1 MLTDEKV
8 IFVPFIDAFGGVE
21 RLVLA
26 LSSYLQEHNHPHRVV
41 CFSDTIDFASHADW
55 PLKVDKIRALRNPLA
70 ESIALRRYLRGTG
83 DKQSAMPLFFDLR
96 AAFYAGLSSLSG
108 FCLHLTDPPSL
119 LPSDTS
125 KMAFSARRNYAG
137 FATEV
142 GKGWRRALPAE
153 VVHRINKRGVR
164 SATSVVT
171 MTRVISTELQSLYGV
186 NLKVVRPGVK
196 QKSKLV
202 TPCVA
207 GDNTLRI
214 LTVCRLEANKR
225 IDWILRALAN
235 LEFSASPLSR
245 GANWILEVVGAGSQ
259 ADSLRSLSKELGL
272 CQHTVFHGRLPDAK
286 LEEVYS
292 RASLFVMPAVQGY
305 GLPALESLAM
315 QIPVVI
321 HKDSGVAEI
330 LGGSPWVEIID
341 NEVDGLA
348 AAISTMIERIQST
361 VLQSTPLPAIP
372 TESSWAQSICQIC
385 GWLDND

>member
-1 MLTDEKV
+1 MHSDEKV
-8 IFVPFIDAFGGVE
+8 IFVPFIHAFGGVE

-26 LSSYLQEHNHPHRVV
+26 LSNYLQEHHHPHRVV

-55 PLKVDKIRALRNPLA
+55 LLKVDKIHARRNPLA
-70 ESIALRRYLRGTG
+70 ESRALRSYLRTTD
-83 DKQSAMPLFFDLR
+83 DKQSATPLFFDLR

-125 KMAFSARRNYAG
+125 KMAFSVRRDYAG

-142 GKGWRRALPAE
+142 GKGWSSGFSAE

-164 SATSVVT
+164 SATYVVA
-171 MTRVISTELQSLYGV
+171 MTQVISTELQSLYGV
-186 NLKVVRPGVK
+186 DPKIVRPGVK
-196 QKSKLV
+196 LKSKSAS
-202 TPCVA
+202 PSA
-207 GDNTLRI
+207 GGDNTLRI
-214 LTVCRLEANKR
+214 LTVCRLEPNKR
-225 IDWILRALAN
+225 IDWILRALAS

-245 GANWILEVVGAGSQ
+245 RANWILEIVGDGSQ
-259 ADSLRSLSKELGL
+259 SDSLRTLSKQLGL
-272 CQHTVFHGRLPDAK
+272 SHRTVFHGRLPDEK

-292 RASLFVMPAVQGY
+292 LANLFVMPAAQGY

-315 QIPVVI
+315 QIPVVM
-321 HKDSGVAEI
+321 HRDSGVAEI

-348 AAISTMIERIQST
+348 TAINTMIERIQNKL
-361 VLQSTPLPAIP
+361 LQSTPLPSFP
-372 TESSWAQSICQIC
+372 TESSWAHSICQIC
-385 GWLDND
+385 GWLDK